1 MREGRKMKETV
12 SGIVLTFLLVGML
25 ALTFNVQPA
34 KATII
39 TVPDNYSTIQEAIN
53 HANEGDIVFVRA
65 ATYNENIIL
74 NVSISLIGESRE
86 TTIIDVRGIGNPL
99 EITANRTIVSDF
111 TFSYGGTGIAMT
123 NSHNN
128 LIKNSILRKNS
139 RGIGGSFYTN
149 TILENN
155 TVTENDYGIDFG
167 HLMGPSSKNNTA
179 KNNEIHSN
187 TNAGIYVS
195 ASEGNNSIIYN
206 RIHNNAF
213 GIVLDHTQ
221 QNEVSGNLITDNT
234 YGVYMRSAIQNK
246 IEVNS
251 LQNNVVGIHLEGSNG
266 NNIFHNN
273 LGNIVQVEGASYNI
287 WDSGYPSGGNYWSDY
302 TGLDLYSG
310 PYQNLTGSD
319 GIGDS
324 VYRID
329 ADNIDKYPLMQ
340 QYLIPE
346 FSSVTILLIAMV
358 ITATAV
364 IARRRKLALKQKT

>member
-1 MREGRKMKETV
+1 MKETV

-358 ITATAV
+358 ITTTAV
-364 IARRRKLALKQKT
+364 IIGRRKH